1 MTALLTL
8 LLAIDPFEG
17 MPNVQLEVP
26 VTGELQSNGTKV
38 EARAYRVKLKPH
50 EAWAWVLQSFKRH
63 DLFIPRAKNRGEIIG
78 APQLTGYDHPTRKS
92 YTAIFKDN
100 GDGTTTVIAGRADL
114 AGGWT
119 KEKSTMP
126 TLPGATEIAEASSES
141 GLTMTYLVKATAEEV
156 EAFYAEVLTKNGFK
170 RSEEHKGWLKSGQ
183 LLELTHSARSAGLRS
198 VALTVR
204 PVMER

>member
-8 LLAIDPFEG
+8 VLAIDPFEG

-38 EARAYRVKLKPH
+38 EARAYRVKLKPA
-50 EAWAWVLQSFKRH
+50 EAWAWVFQSFKRH
-63 DLFIPRAKNRGEIIG
+63 DLFIPRAKNRGQISG

-114 AGGWT
+114 SGEWT
-119 KEKSTMP
+119 KEKGTMP
-126 TLPGATEIAEASSES
+126 ALPGATDLAEASSES
-141 GLTMTYLVKATAEEV
+141 GLTMTYLVKATPEEV

-170 RSEEHKGWLKSGQ
+170 RSDEHNGWLKSGQ
-183 LLELTHSARSAGLRS
+183 LLEVTHSARSGGLRS